1 MPLAAC
7 RECGGQVS
15 VQAPFCPHCGAPY
28 PSRRD
33 WGGFGIDW
41 RTKASL
47 GGYPLVH
54 VAYGRDASGRRRV
67 ARGVIA
73 VGQFAVGAVV
83 IAQFGI
89 AYVFGLGQFVFGPIV
104 VAQFALALALGVGQF
119 ATGVI
124 AIGQIAV
131 GWYVLAIWGV
141 GPHLCTAA
149 VQDPEAVAVF
159 RRLGDAVKW

>member
-15 VQAPFCPHCGAPY
+15 LQAVACPHCGAPY
-28 PSRRD
+28 PSRPD
-33 WGGFGIDW
+33 WRGFGVDW

-54 VAYGRDASGRRRV
+54 VAFGRDASGRRRV
-67 ARGVIA
+67 ARGVVA
-73 VGQFAVGAVV
+73 VGQWAVGVV
-83 IAQFGI
+83 TIAQFGI
-89 AYVFGLGQFVFGPIV
+89 AYVIGVGQFVLGPIV
-104 VAQFALALALGVGQF
+104 VAQFALALVLGLGQF

-124 AIGQIAV
+124 AIGQVAA
-131 GWYVLAIWGV
+131 GWYVFALWGAGHHV
-141 GPHLCTAA
+141 WTAT
-149 VQDPEAVAVF
+149 VQDPQAVAFF